1 MTENIQRRLP
11 SSTILKIRPPP
22 SETPIPQQRYENFQ
36 PLWPSHLSAQNFSQP
51 QFKQNYLEKE

>member
-36 PLWPSHLSAQNFSQP
+36 PL
-51 QFKQNYLEKE
+51 